1 MDRQLVS
8 VLQSLLGHFV
18 EFHLAV
24 MTKYIGFDPDDWIA
38 FGNERTGHR
47 TGKHSGNLK
56 QYFIFS
62 FYLFLK
68 YTVISYTFDIN

>member
-24 MTKYIGFDPDDWIA
+24 VTKYIGFDPDDWIA
-38 FGNERTGHR
+38 FGNERTGRR

-56 QYFIFS
+56 KKI
-62 FYLFLK
+62 
-68 YTVISYTFDIN
+68 